1 MSTPPIIIVQPHASS
16 TPRTVA
22 VSEIPV
28 ELGLSNLPGLTTSL
42 DLRGGDLDD
51 DYDYTVLP
59 DPNDQDALVDLLLS
73 FGVRGADKNVDEGFW
88 PYARLRRVMTR
99 ERVLRALR
107 EECGFEEA
115 EARYCCSM
123 IMPADKHPS
132 TTSLAVDSIR
142 WSKTGETRA
151 SQQASYL
158 RIFAILILYSRGS
171 LVRHFIEQGVSDR
184 ELPLRLAM
192 APTAGPGRRNVATP
206 RLEWPA
212 EPVPR
217 PLDWFQPQEIR
228 RFLSTQWPFIPP
240 YFAPS
245 ARGDVAHYEIPPEAI
260 LPWVKISSANDGQST
275 WTEGENSGG
284 YGVVKKVKIDR
295 DCHSL
300 DVLLGSAFLQDQFF
314 AVKSLRKSDI
324 GQFEKEVEM
333 LKRFSGTAH
342 PHLVT
347 LLATFAHNDCYNFIF
362 PWAQCDLDQWWS
374 GKYQIPTHTPLQ
386 FRQWVAKQMFGLAD
400 AMHAIHEPRQGSD
413 FLLPEEK
420 KYGRH
425 GDLKPENILWFLSN
439 QDPLG
444 ILVISDF
451 GIAAVHRDVSRSNV
465 PNENLP
471 CTPRYRPPECDM
483 DGGKISRAFDIWT
496 MGCIFL
502 EMAAWLLGGAK
513 GREEFKRER
522 RAPYLAMIKT
532 DLFFDIQ
539 EMPASYGMTRG
550 RRRFVFL
557 VKEGVVKYIEKLH
570 AHPACTGYL
579 HHLLQLVH
587 DEMLVVM
594 SPTRQRIRARPLS
607 DRLRNMRQRVDPAYL
622 LQPRPWPGCRIERY
636 PAVEAPLIPN
646 ARRML
651 AAQPGRGLA
660 VFTNG
665 ATEAMTVSHFS
676 DLQGD

>member
-1 MSTPPIIIVQPHASS
+1 MSTPPIIIVRPHASS

-22 VSEIPV
+22 VSKIPG

-132 TTSLAVDSIR
+132 TASLAVDSIR

-151 SQQASYL
+151 PQQASYL

-192 APTAGPGRRNVATP
+192 APTAGPGRRNVPTP

-212 EPVPR
+212 EPIPR
-217 PLDWFQPQEIR
+217 PPDWFQPQEIR

-245 ARGDVAHYEIPPEAI
+245 AGGGVAHYEIPPEAI

-284 YGVVKKVKIDR
+284 YGVVRKVKIDR

-300 DVLLGSAFLQDQFF
+300 DALLGS
-314 AVKSLRKSDI
+314 
-324 GQFEKEVEM
+324 
-333 LKRFSGTAH
+333 
-342 PHLVT
+342 
-347 LLATFAHNDCYNFIF
+347 
-362 PWAQCDLDQWWS
+362 
-374 GKYQIPTHTPLQ
+374 

-483 DGGKISRAFDIWT
+483 NGGKISRAFDIWT

-557 VKEGVVKYIEKLH
+557 VKEGVVKYIERLH

-607 DRLRNMRQRVDPAYL
+607 DRLRGMRQRGDPAYL
-622 LQPRPWPGCRIERY
+622 LQPYPWPGCRIERH

-665 ATEAMTVSHFS
+665 ATEAMTVSHLS

>member
-300 DVLLGSAFLQDQFF
+300 DVLLGS
-314 AVKSLRKSDI
+314 
-324 GQFEKEVEM
+324 
-333 LKRFSGTAH
+333 
-342 PHLVT
+342 
-347 LLATFAHNDCYNFIF
+347 
-362 PWAQCDLDQWWS
+362 
-374 GKYQIPTHTPLQ
+374 